1 VRHTLRSND
10 LLHLEV
16 SRGEVFQS
24 DLKIGVDMTAG
35 GARDIIAEIKWSRS

>member
-1 VRHTLRSND
+1 VGHTLRSND

-16 SRGEVFQS
+16 SRAEVFQS
-24 DLKIGVDMTAG
+24 DLKIGVDMTVG